1 MLPLWVTL
9 LLVVGAVLVLLYQG
23 AAILFAYQLTRLEPL
38 PPESAPTSRGRVS
51 VIIAARNEA
60 DDLGGTLDDLLAQD
74 YPDLEIVV
82 VEGGSTD
89 ATRDVIA
96 ARGPRVRLVD
106 EPPLPAGWVGKSWAC
121 WVGARATDAPW
132 LLFLDADVRTHPA
145 AVRTAVA
152 WAEREHLDLASIG
165 VRVEMVGVW
174 EKLVLPIW
182 VQRILLTYRPAH
194 MQRARPR
201 APMANGQFWLTPRS
215 AYQRVGGHEA
225 VKSWIMEDIA
235 IARRYRD
242 FGLALRFAWSAP
254 LGRTRMYRDRHEM
267 YEGLLKNAHGLE
279 FSAARQTG
287 TLVALFA
294 FYLLPLG
301 LLPLA
306 IVEGS
311 GLLLIGLGAFLWV
324 ALFGKH
330 VGFAVSIGAPAAY
343 GLLYPVGI
351 AWYIGVTAVSLVRGI
366 RRRPVTWKGRAYALH
381 R

>member
-9 LLVVGAVLVLLYQG
+9 LLVAGAVLVLLYQG
-23 AAILFAYQLTRLEPL
+23 AAILFAYQLTNLEPL
-38 PPESAPTSRGRVS
+38 PPTPTPPSRGRVS

-60 DDLGGTLDDLLAQD
+60 DDLGATLDDLLAQD

-89 ATRDVIA
+89 ATRAVIA
-96 ARGPRVRLVD
+96 ARGSRVRCVD
-106 EPPLPAGWVGKSWAC
+106 EPPLPDGWVGKSWAC
-121 WVGARATDAPW
+121 WVGAQATDAPW

-145 AVRTAVA
+145 AVRTAVE
-152 WAEREHLDLASIG
+152 WAFRDHLDLASIG
-165 VRVEMVGVW
+165 VRVEMVGFW

-182 VQRILLTYRPAH
+182 VQRILMAYRPAH

-215 AYQRVGGHEA
+215 AYVRTGGHEA
-225 VKSWIMEDIA
+225 VKAWIMEDIA

-242 FGLALRFAWSAP
+242 LGLTLRFAWSPP
-254 LGRTRMYRDRHEM
+254 LGRTRMYRDYPEM

-287 TLVALFA
+287 VLVALFA

-301 LLPLA
+301 LLPLG
-306 IVEGS
+306 IFEGNEI
-311 GLLLIGLGAFLWV
+311 LIGVGAFLYV

-330 VGFAVSIGAPAAY
+330 VGFAASIGSPAGY
-343 GLLYPVGI
+343 GLLYPVAI
-351 AWYIGVTAVSLVRGI
+351 VWYMGVTAVSLGRGI
-366 RRRPVTWKGRAYALH
+366 RHRPVTWKGRAYALE